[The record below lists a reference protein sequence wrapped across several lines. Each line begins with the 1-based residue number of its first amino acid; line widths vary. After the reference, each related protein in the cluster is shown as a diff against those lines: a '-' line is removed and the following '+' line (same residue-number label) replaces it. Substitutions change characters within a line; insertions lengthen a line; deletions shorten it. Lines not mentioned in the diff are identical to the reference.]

1 MKKLFLIAP
10 ETQISDYA
18 KATIEEWDEEPTALQ
33 LLKTLDYCIFTAEA
47 SGFVIKT
54 IEVLMDKAI
63 EREATTYEDI
73 VKLAVWRKM

>member
-73 VKLAVWRKM
+73 VKLAVWRQM

>member
-18 KATIEEWDEEPTALQ
+18 KATIEEWDEDPTALQ